1 MHVKKGDKVLVI
13 AGKEKGKTATV
24 LRAIPSANKVVL
36 EGLNLV
42 KKHKKA
48 NKQAG
53 VTGAMVQVAMPL
65 DVSNVKLADAK
76 AKADKPAAPKKKA
89 VKKVAAKKAE

>member
-24 LRAIPSANKVVL
+24 VRTIPSANKVVL
-36 EGLNLV
+36 DGLNLV

-53 VTGAMVQVAMPL
+53 AAGAMVEVAMPL
-65 DVSNVKLADAK
+65 DASNVKLADAK
-76 AKADKPAAPKKKA
+76 AKAEKATAPKKKA
-89 VKKVAAKKAE
+89 TKKVAAKKAE

>member
-13 AGKEKGKTATV
+13 AGKEKGKTATII
-24 LRAIPSANKVVL
+24 RTIPSENKVVL

-65 DVSNVKLADAK
+65 DASNVKLADAK
-76 AKADKPAAPKKKA
+76 VKAEKAAAPKKKVA
-89 VKKVAAKKAE
+89 KKVAKKAE